1 MNASFFKLAPNQHL
15 EQKGQTILGIS
26 SFHQLLQDADPVS
39 ASRTQKLAAE
49 SIGAQN
55 QKHKFLETEGFVSTI
70 GEIGSNELKF
80 FNSHDFSLM

>member
-26 SFHQLLQDADPVS
+26 SFHQLLQDADPGS

-55 QKHKFLETEGFVSTI
+55 
-70 GEIGSNELKF
+70 
-80 FNSHDFSLM
+80 